1 MELSDYIVYE
11 NASKVEVCAVLNGAK
26 AGTDIRVYFELIPD
40 NANVTG
46 KSYFW
51 SLLANFLQMIM
62 KPQEESTLVY
72 LLIRIVTAEI

>member
-46 KSYFW
+46 I
-51 SLLANFLQMIM
+51 SLISGVFLL
-62 KPQEESTLVY
+62 TFC
-72 LLIRIVTAEI
+72 R